1 VGFGFVRC
9 VTPCGKSLPP
19 SGSGTRSVSTQNRR
33 TWLAQRVNGVVTR
46 RLRGKSRGRLASMV
60 PRAGAPLA
68 HTPPD
73 MNLPSKTRH
82 RLRCLAAV
90 SLLSAIPHANAEG
103 VQSLKS
109 IRTAAEGFVRS
120 QMPAGAQGMVI
131 TAAELDSRLRLA
143 QCSQALHAAL
153 VSGAQLGARMAV
165 GVSCGHGATWTVYV
179 PVTVESEIP
188 ALVLRVPAPRGARL
202 KPSDVA
208 TEKRRVIGLAVGYV
222 TDVDALAR
230 NTLIRPLA
238 AGAVLTTDAL
248 LPDFIVK
255 RGEAVTLLAAVSGI
269 EVRAPGLAL
278 SDGRD
283 GARIKV
289 QNLGS
294 LKIVEGVVDATHV
307 IHVTP

>member
-1 VGFGFVRC
+1 M
-9 VTPCGKSLPP
+9 
-19 SGSGTRSVSTQNRR
+19 SV
-33 TWLAQRVNGVVTR
+33 
-46 RLRGKSRGRLASMV
+46 
-60 PRAGAPLA
+60 
-68 HTPPD
+68 
-73 MNLPSKTRH
+73 
-82 RLRCLAAV
+82 
-90 SLLSAIPHANAEG
+90 IPHAHAEG

-109 IRTAAEGFVRS
+109 VRTAAEGFVRS

-165 GVSCGHGATWTVYV
+165 GVSCGHGAMWTVYV

-188 ALVLRVPAPRGARL
+188 ALVLRVPAPRGTHL
-202 KPSDVA
+202 KLSDVA
-208 TEKRRVIGLAVGYV
+208 TEKRRVTGLAVGYV

-255 RGEAVTLLAAVSGI
+255 RGDAVTLLASVSGI

-278 SDGRD
+278 ADGRD

-294 LKIVEGVVDATHV
+294 LKVVEGLVDTTHV

>member
-1 VGFGFVRC
+1 
-9 VTPCGKSLPP
+9 
-19 SGSGTRSVSTQNRR
+19 
-33 TWLAQRVNGVVTR
+33 
-46 RLRGKSRGRLASMV
+46 
-60 PRAGAPLA
+60 
-68 HTPPD
+68 

-90 SLLSAIPHANAEG
+90 SLLSAIPHAQAEG

-109 IRTAAEGFVRS
+109 IRTAAEGFVRA
-120 QMPAGAQGMVI
+120 QMPAGAQGIVI

-143 QCSQALHAAL
+143 QCSRALHAAL

-165 GVSCGHGATWTVYV
+165 GVSCGYGAAWTVYV

-188 ALVLRVPAPRGARL
+188 ALVLRVPAPRGTHL

-208 TEKRRVIGLAVGYV
+208 TEKRLVTGLAVGYV
-222 TDVDALAR
+222 TDIDTLAR

-238 AGAVLTTDAL
+238 AGAVLTMDAL
-248 LPDFIVK
+248 LPDYIVK
-255 RGEAVTLLAAVSGI
+255 RGEAVTLLAAVGGI
-269 EVRAPGLAL
+269 EVRAPGRAL

-294 LKIVEGVVDATHV
+294 LRVVEGVVDTTHV